1 MANLPSTPTWSPDV
15 YQIEPTDAVLGGP
28 DGVINI
34 QAKQLADR
42 TAYLKQAVEA
52 AGAVADDADTKA
64 TSALA
69 QIAGIET
76 AAGSAQANAAEAL
89 THKQGAQ
96 AAQALAEQARNAA
109 QAAQAQA
116 GDNAGFAYQASQTA
130 QLKATEATSA
140 ATAATTAASQAVS
153 ERNQVVSL
161 ADTKKAEIISAATTG
176 QAAIED
182 AAATGLAAVEVASA
196 DGLTALQSTE
206 QAALAQMIPA
216 RDATIAASQTAT
228 TKASEATSAAATAT
242 AQAATASTQAGL
254 ATTAKTAAEAA
265 RDAAQLS
272 AGVYATTA
280 AGLAATTNG
289 KYFSVPSGASSEY
302 LILYLNNAGVAAEQK
317 RYPAAAVVDDLAT
330 QTYQLTSDATDRVA
344 FALTDLDGFS
354 TLRVSVDGNL
364 VAPTGIEDAAGTVV
378 RRTNSDGSVDT
389 PAVQE
394 VTTTTP
400 AGIVAYTD
408 IDGFA
413 GQIVAADGTVT
424 SYTPPPARPALTF
437 DGKLQHVVSYGQSL
451 SLGWASSPVLTTSQ
465 RHSALKF
472 SGGVRPFDSG
482 TDPAVIYSSLV
493 PLTETAS
500 GAAYETPMAGMLE
513 MLYDSIEAEN
523 GYGYQD
529 IDFRFLGSCAG
540 KDGEPIANLVKGSSY
555 YTRFLQQIQYGKTRA
570 NAAGWEY
577 RVKAFCWTQGEADY
591 ANSQATYLA
600 ALRQLRTDLQTDIQA
615 QTGFNDPLLCI
626 HYQTYSNESNTAASP
641 ASLAQ
646 LQAHD
651 EEPTK
656 FALACPVYFM
666 NSVDVHLTNVTSA
679 WMGAY
684 YGLVYKRVV
693 LEGGSWAPT
702 KPVRVYSPA
711 ANTIDVTFNVPS
723 GQLAWDYEYVSPQ
736 PNKGFSVVDGSNAL
750 QTISS
755 VEIVGRRTVRI
766 TLSGAVPAGARVRYG
781 VRARTGLAAD
791 NIATVRRTF
800 GSACGNLRDTAGN
813 VLKFRKLG
821 LELPMHNWSVIF
833 DKGVA

>member
-1 MANLPSTPTWSPDV
+1 MAQLPLDEGINRFQQNEERV
-15 YQIEPTDAVLGGP
+15 DKFVNDAAGYTTSGG
-28 DGVINI
+28 
-34 QAKQLADR
+34 
-42 TAYLKQAVEA
+42 QAVESIPAFLARVEAEIEASPWTVA
-52 AGAVADDADTKA
+52 A
-64 TSALA
+64 
-69 QIAGIET
+69 
-76 AAGSAQANAAEAL
+76 NL
-89 THKQGAQ
+89 T
-96 AAQALAEQARNAA
+96 
-109 QAAQAQA
+109 
-116 GDNAGFAYQASQTA
+116 ASQTA
-130 QLKATEATSA
+130 
-140 ATAATTAASQAVS
+140 
-153 ERNQVVSL
+153 R
-161 ADTKKAEIISAATTG
+161 TG
-176 QAAIED
+176 
-182 AAATGLAAVEVASA
+182 
-196 DGLTALQSTE
+196 
-206 QAALAQMIPA
+206 
-216 RDATIAASQTAT
+216 
-228 TKASEATSAAATAT
+228 
-242 AQAATASTQAGL
+242 
-254 ATTAKTAAEAA
+254 AEAA

-289 KYFSVPSGASSEY
+289 KYFSVPSGALSEY
-302 LILYLNNAGVAAEQK
+302 LILYLNNAGNAVEQK
-317 RYPAAAVVDDLAT
+317 RYPAAAVIEDLAT

-364 VAPTGIEDAAGTVV
+364 VAPTGVEDATGTVV

-413 GQIVAADGTVT
+413 GQIVAADGAVT
-424 SYTPPPARPALTF
+424 SYTPPPARPSLTF

-482 TDPAVIYSSLV
+482 TDPAVIYSSLT

-500 GAAYETPMAGMLE
+500 GTVYETPMAGMFE

-540 KDGEPIANLVKGSSY
+540 KDGEPIANLTKGSTY
-555 YTRFLQQIQYGKTRA
+555 YTRFIQQIQYGKTRA

-577 RVKAFCWTQGEADY
+577 RVKAFCWTQGESDY
-591 ANSQATYLA
+591 TNSQATYLA
-600 ALRQLRTDLQTDIQA
+600 ALRQLRTDLQADIQA

-723 GQLAWDYEYVSPQ
+723 GQLAWDYEYVAPQ

-750 QTISS
+750 QAISS

-766 TLSGAVPAGARVRYG
+766 TLAGAVPVGARVRYG
-781 VRARTGLAAD
+781 VRARTGLTAD
-791 NIATVRRTF
+791 SIATVRRTF
-800 GSACGNLRDTAGN
+800 GSACGNLRDTAGD